1 MLPIF
6 PRANPGSDFRH
17 IDDILHM
24 QAIPTIHF
32 QGNCDEALNF
42 YRGAIGAELLFRFK
56 VSEVVDP
63 QAIKP
68 GTGDRI
74 LRAGLRIGDSI
85 IQCADGHGAGSPAF
99 QGFSL
104 TLSAASR
111 DEAERLVG
119 ALLEGGSVQM
129 PLRATAWAETFGTL
143 VDRFGLHWTIEAGRR
158 FATV

>member
-1 MLPIF
+1 
-6 PRANPGSDFRH
+6 
-17 IDDILHM
+17 M

-42 YRGAIGAELLFRFK
+42 YCEAIGAELLFRFK

-74 LRAGLRIGDSI
+74 LRAGLRVGDSV

-104 TLSAASR
+104 TLSAASQ
-111 DEAERLVG
+111 DEAGRMIE
-119 ALLEGGSVQM
+119 ALAAGGQVQM
-129 PLRATAWAETFGTL
+129 PLRATAWAETFGTV